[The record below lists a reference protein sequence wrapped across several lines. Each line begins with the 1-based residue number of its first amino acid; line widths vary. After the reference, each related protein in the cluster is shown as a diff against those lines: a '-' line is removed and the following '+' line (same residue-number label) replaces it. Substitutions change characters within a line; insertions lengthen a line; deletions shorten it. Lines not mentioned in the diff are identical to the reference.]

1 MANVDAAIGFVP
13 IKKLGGGTL
22 STGQYTIA
30 DSYNTALGKG
40 DPVEMTG
47 TGRVIAKAAAAN
59 QNNRGIF
66 LGCHYTD
73 AQGNFVWSE
82 YWPAS
87 TATKDAAGAIATVMD
102 DPLAIMRIQTD
113 TLAATDAQALA
124 DWDSGTPSSVTRL
137 SGTELVASST
147 GTTGKAIRII
157 GLSDIPN
164 NAYGAHAKAD
174 VMWAAHDFLATGA
187 GV

>member
-13 IKKLGGGTL
+13 IKKLGGGHL

-30 DSYNTALGKG
+30 DQYNTALGKG
-40 DPVEMTG
+40 DPVQMTG
-47 TGRVIAKAAAAN
+47 TGRNIAKAEAAN

-82 YWPAS
+82 YWPAA
-87 TATKDAAGAIATVMD
+87 TATKDALGATATVMD
-102 DPLAIMRIQTD
+102 DPLAIMRVQTD
-113 TLAATDAQALA
+113 TLAAADVQGLA
-124 DWDSGTPSSVTRL
+124 DWDAGTPSAVTRL
-137 SGTELVASST
+137 SGVELVASVL
-147 GTTGKAIRII
+147 GTTGKAIRIV
-157 GLSDIPN
+157 GLSDIPD

-174 VMWAAHDFLATGA
+174 VMWAAHDLLATGA